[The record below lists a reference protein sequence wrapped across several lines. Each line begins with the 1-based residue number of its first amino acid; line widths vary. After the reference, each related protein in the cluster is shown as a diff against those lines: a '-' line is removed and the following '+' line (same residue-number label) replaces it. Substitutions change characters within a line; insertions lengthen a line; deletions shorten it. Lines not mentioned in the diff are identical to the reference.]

1 MSYKEKYEKLLKEFE
16 QYKKESIK
24 WSIDDFLEYEM
35 DDGWSITEEQAQKAL
50 EHMIKH
56 HDASEGISWND
67 VEYYYKKYGTYER

>member
-24 WSIDDFLEYEM
+24 WSIADFLEYEM

-50 EHMIKH
+50 EQMIKQH
-56 HDASEGISWND
+56 NALEGITWYD
-67 VEYYYKKYGTYER
+67 LEYYYKEYGTYKE